1 LDVGETYTVSVEGDT
16 KGPFDNDIVAFIDW
30 NQNGVLDDA
39 GEVYEIGTL
48 FDSVGDDG
56 VSVTMDI
63 TVPVDV
69 MEGETRI
76 RLTKTYQDPDSP
88 AGINPCAIEFYPFGY
103 GPYAGYGQA
112 LDFTLEVAGVDNFPE
127 PYCNITDSAE
137 VIVEE
142 ITNVT
147 FAGTSMVNADA
158 TTVLIDETATIVNLD
173 VGETYTVS
181 VEGDT

>member
-1 LDVGETYTVSVEGDT
+1 MKKT
-16 KGPFDNDIVAFIDW
+16 
-30 NQNGVLDDA
+30 
-39 GEVYEIGTL
+39 TL
-48 FDSVGDDG
+48 ALASALF
-56 VSVTMDI
+56 T
-63 TVPVDV
+63 
-69 MEGETRI
+69 
-76 RLTKTYQDPDSP
+76 
-88 AGINPCAIEFYPFGY
+88 FGM
-103 GPYAGYGQA
+103 QA
-112 LDFTLEVAGVDNFPE
+112 QTFPS
-127 PYCNITDSAE
+127 PYCDITDSAE